1 MMRHLKTYGK
11 FTDVHYKVFES
22 VSEINEF
29 IDYLRHDLEDDGLA
43 VRKSDTHDFLNYKY
57 RNLKL
62 GERRKEI
69 HEQSMLSKKEVLV
82 FDLVSGLHAFS
93 TKLNLYDAEPH
104 VKRLLDYAKDLGYN
118 HFEVRKISQMSRRSQ
133 DVTQSFTGKGR
144 LPESAKREILILQ
157 ILIMK

>member
-1 MMRHLKTYGK
+1 MMRHLKTYK
-11 FTDVHYKVFES
+11 NFTDVHYKVFES

-82 FDLVSGLHAFS
+82 FDLVGLAFS